1 MRKQR
6 EAISLKQ
13 FFFSIKTVRFAD
25 YKATSAS
32 SVNGVQL
39 MMDKVQEIA
48 EKYGMKTNVMK
59 TKLMKINQYPGE
71 EFTIFLEGK
80 QLSQDRTITTLGAYY
95 TERIL

>member
-1 MRKQR
+1 
-6 EAISLKQ
+6 
-13 FFFSIKTVRFAD
+13 
-25 YKATSAS
+25 
-32 SVNGVQL
+32 
-39 MMDKVQEIA
+39 MMDKMQEIA
-48 EKYGMKTNVMK
+48 EEYGMKTNVMK